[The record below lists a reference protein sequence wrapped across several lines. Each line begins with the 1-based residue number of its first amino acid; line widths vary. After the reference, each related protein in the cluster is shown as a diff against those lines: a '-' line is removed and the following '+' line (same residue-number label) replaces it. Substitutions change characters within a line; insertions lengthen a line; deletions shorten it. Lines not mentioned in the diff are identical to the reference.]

1 MKTFQELINERG
13 DDFINRLFT
22 MPVTVYEKLD
32 ASQFSFE
39 RDDEGV
45 MYFYK
50 QDQNTP
56 ISKIDITLSQYYNGA
71 IKHIQNLPMDKIN
84 LIPANWR
91 FCCEYFIDRNPVYIS
106 YDQMPKNGLV
116 LINIINNS
124 VKNKKVLDDKNLLS
138 EWADFLDI
146 EMPPIIFQGILS
158 EDQKAKIIEFIRTPV
173 VQLKDKFQTN
183 SFIRHLL
190 SILDPTK
197 TNSFLRETDR
207 GLIEGVIFRFG
218 DDENSFTAKI
228 IDPIFYSRKVDN
240 KDNKVSAPSD
250 VYWLTLI
257 DTVEYLQG
265 VNLETLLP
273 EGEDSE
279 ERYLDIICKIFNAF
293 IMRYGGKYKGV
304 DFELPKF
311 MQKEAFKVGIE
322 YIPNKETSK
331 YISEDESWQN
341 VFKVL
346 LAAFRKRKKG
356 TNQVFTEYVMKRFN
370 QLVDEIATLCQTPE
384 IPEEDDN
391 DDVGLMTFDQMKR
404 YGKMTDIDE
413 SSETPV
419 KIVEDTSKAKKQIKL
434 FKEEAHTYS
443 RETNKVSVLIDTFEF
458 FTNEHLEMLQDINTN
473 TNSKVVLVNIR
484 TAHNLTMEEV
494 QHRMLNTI
502 EREYATLVEDVVNVR
517 SSDITEILALL
528 LSKGYEPENLII
540 QKRYYDY
547 FSKQIDSSD
556 LHGVKLQV
564 QTLKKDP
571 DYNKLYKFV
580 LSNSWAD
587 FRKYVPTPVLNYFE
601 AFKIKDQN

>member
-1 MKTFQELINERG
+1 
-13 DDFINRLFT
+13 
-22 MPVTVYEKLD
+22 
-32 ASQFSFE
+32 
-39 RDDEGV
+39 
-45 MYFYK
+45 
-50 QDQNTP
+50 
-56 ISKIDITLSQYYNGA
+56 
-71 IKHIQNLPMDKIN
+71 
-84 LIPANWR
+84 
-91 FCCEYFIDRNPVYIS
+91 
-106 YDQMPKNGLV
+106 
-116 LINIINNS
+116 
-124 VKNKKVLDDKNLLS
+124 
-138 EWADFLDI
+138 
-146 EMPPIIFQGILS
+146 
-158 EDQKAKIIEFIRTPV
+158 
-173 VQLKDKFQTN
+173 
-183 SFIRHLL
+183 
-190 SILDPTK
+190 
-197 TNSFLRETDR
+197 
-207 GLIEGVIFRFG
+207 
-218 DDENSFTAKI
+218 
-228 IDPIFYSRKVDN
+228 
-240 KDNKVSAPSD
+240 
-250 VYWLTLI
+250 
-257 DTVEYLQG
+257 
-265 VNLETLLP
+265 
-273 EGEDSE
+273 
-279 ERYLDIICKIFNAF
+279 
-293 IMRYGGKYKGV
+293 MRYGGKYKGV

-556 LHGVKLQV
+556 LHGVKLQI

>member
-39 RDDEGV
+39 RDDEGM

-71 IKHIQNLPMDKIN
+71 IKHIQNLPMDKVN

-116 LINIINNS
+116 LINIIDNS
-124 VKNKKVLDDKNLLS
+124 TKNKKVLDNKNLLS

-158 EDQKAKIIEFIRTPV
+158 EDQKSKIIEFVRTPV
-173 VQLKDKFQTN
+173 VQLKEKFQTN

-207 GLIEGVIFRFG
+207 GLIEGVVFRFG

-240 KDNKVSAPSD
+240 KDNKSSAPSD

-257 DTVEYLQG
+257 DTIEYLQG

-273 EGEDSE
+273 EGDNSE

-293 IMRYGGKYKGV
+293 IMRYGNKYRGV

-322 YIPNKETSK
+322 YIPNKQTSK

-356 TNQVFTEYVMKRFN
+356 TNQLFTEYVLNRFN

-391 DDVGLMTFDQMKR
+391 DVGLMTFDQMKR
-404 YGKMTDIDE
+404 YGKITDIDE

-419 KIVEDTSKAKKQIKL
+419 KIVEDTSKVKKQIKL
-434 FKEEAHTYS
+434 FREEAHTYN

-458 FTNEHLEMLQDINTN
+458 FTNEHLEMLQDINAN
-473 TNSKVVLVNIR
+473 TKSKVVLVNIR
-484 TAHNLTMEEV
+484 TSHNLTMEEV
-494 QHRMLNTI
+494 QHRMLNSI
-502 EREYATLVEDVVNVR
+502 EREYPTMVEDVVNVR

-540 QKRYYDY
+540 QRRYYDY
-547 FSKQIDSSD
+547 FSKQIESSD
-556 LHGVKLQV
+556 LHGVKLEV
-564 QTLKKDP
+564 KILKKDP

-601 AFKIKDQN
+601 AFKIKEQN

>member
-39 RDDEGV
+39 RDDEGM

-116 LINIINNS
+116 LINIIDNS

-240 KDNKVSAPSD
+240 KDNKSSAPSD

-273 EGEDSE
+273 EGDDSE

-293 IMRYGGKYKGV
+293 IMRYGSKYKGV

-331 YISEDESWQN
+331 YILEDESWQN

-356 TNQVFTEYVMKRFN
+356 TNQVFTEYVMNRFN

-384 IPEEDDN
+384 MPEEDDN
-391 DDVGLMTFDQMKR
+391 DVGLMTFDQMKR
-404 YGKMTDIDE
+404 YGKITDIDE

-419 KIVEDTSKAKKQIKL
+419 KIVEDTSKVKKQIKL

-458 FTNEHLEMLQDINTN
+458 FTNEHLEILQDINTN
-473 TNSKVVLVNIR
+473 TKSKVVLVNIR
-484 TAHNLTMEEV
+484 TTHNLTMEEV

-547 FSKQIDSSD
+547 FSKQIESSD

>member
-547 FSKQIDSSD
+547 FSKQIESSD

>member
-39 RDDEGV
+39 RDDDGM

-71 IKHIQNLPMDKIN
+71 IKHIQNLPMDKIK

-116 LINIINNS
+116 LINIIDNS
-124 VKNKKVLDDKNLLS
+124 VKTKKVLDNKLLLS
-138 EWADFLDI
+138 EWSDFLDI

-173 VQLKDKFQTN
+173 VQLKEKFQTN

-190 SILDPTK
+190 SILDPKK

-207 GLIEGVIFRFG
+207 GLIEGVVFRFG

-240 KDNKVSAPSD
+240 KDNKSSSPSD

-273 EGEDSE
+273 EGDDSE

-293 IMRYGGKYKGV
+293 IMRYGSKYKGV

-331 YISEDESWQN
+331 YILEDESWQN

-356 TNQVFTEYVMKRFN
+356 TNQVFTEYVMSRFN

-384 IPEEDDN
+384 MPEEDDN
-391 DDVGLMTFDQMKR
+391 DVGLMTFDQMKR
-404 YGKMTDIDE
+404 YGKITEIEE

-419 KIVEDTSKAKKQIKL
+419 KIEEDTSKVKKQIKL
-434 FKEEAHTYS
+434 FKEEAHSYS

-458 FTNEHLEMLQDINTN
+458 FTNEHLELLQDINTN
-473 TNSKVVLVNIR
+473 SKSKVVLVNIR
-484 TAHNLTMEEV
+484 TTHNLTMEEV
-494 QHRMLNTI
+494 QQRMLNSI
-502 EREYATLVEDVVNVR
+502 EREYATMVEDVINVR
-517 SSDITEILALL
+517 SSDITEILATL
-528 LSKGYEPENLII
+528 LSKGYEPENIII
-540 QKRYYDY
+540 QKRYNDY
-547 FSKQIDSSD
+547 FSKQVESSD
-556 LHGVKLQV
+556 LHGVKLQL

-571 DYNKLYKFV
+571 DYNKLYNFV

-601 AFKIKDQN
+601 AFKIKEQN

>member
-556 LHGVKLQV
+556 LHGVKLQI

>member
-158 EDQKAKIIEFIRTPV
+158 EDQKAIIIEFIRTPV

-556 LHGVKLQV
+556 LHGVKLQI